1 MGVSYNSG
9 TVTSLIQWSRQLI
22 DRPQENYSTKVTA
35 TITVKK
41 NYWLFFFFFT
51 LSFCKYDLM
60 P

>member
-41 NYWLFFFFFT
+41 NYWLFFFFFFYFII
-51 LSFCKYDLM
+51 L
-60 P
+60 